1 MENVTMK
8 LAEFISKLTYNQISH
23 KALEKIKACLLDTF
37 GCAVSGSTTEWGRI
51 VNEFVQSQKGVQE
64 ASLWTTNFVGPA
76 ANVVLGNGTMIHSY
90 DFDDLHMTKIHPGSV
105 VIPASIAIG
114 ERENINGK
122 ALMTAMVAGYETMIH
137 ISRGLNPKASRD
149 KGWHLTGTCGTFAS
163 AAAIGNILQFDTETM
178 ASALGM
184 AGTQSAGLWAFNAD
198 GSHSKRFHPGRA
210 AQSAVIA
217 ASLARAGYRGPTKI
231 LEAGDGGFFKA
242 TSFDFDFAAVT
253 DGLGEKFDTE
263 DMVIKPYPAC
273 GSLHSSIDAALI
285 IKGENQ
291 IDFENIG
298 EINVHNSDGV
308 NLQCGFDYDPMMGVL
323 HAQMSM
329 KYCIARAMLDG
340 MLSLAQ
346 FTEDK
351 LRDPEA
357 IALASR
363 VNFVLDEEIN
373 KIYPR
378 EFPSIVEVVMKD
390 GKKYKV
396 RVNLLKGS
404 AENPISWKEVQ
415 DKFKALAV
423 PVLGNNRTAA
433 IIDMVENLEDV
444 EDVATIAKLMK
455 RQKNA

>member
-1 MENVTMK
+1 MEHVTMK
-8 LAEFISKLTYNQISH
+8 LAEFISNLTYNQISQ
-23 KALEKIKACLLDTF
+23 KALEKIKCCVLDAL

-64 ASLWTTNFVGPA
+64 ASLWTTNFIGPA

-105 VIPASIAIG
+105 VIPAGIAIG
-114 ERENINGK
+114 ERECIDGMT
-122 ALMTAMVAGYETMIH
+122 LMTAIVAGYETMIH
-137 ISRGLNPKASRD
+137 ISRGINPNASRG
-149 KGWHLTGTCGTFAS
+149 KGWHLTGTCGTFA
-163 AAAIGNILQFDTETM
+163 AAAAAGSVWQLDPKTM

-184 AGTQSAGLWAFNAD
+184 AGTQSSGLWAFNAD
-198 GSHSKRFHPGRA
+198 GSFSKRFHPGRA
-210 AQSAVIA
+210 AQSGIIA
-217 ASLARAGYRGPTKI
+217 ASLAKSGFRGPTKI
-231 LEAGDGGFFKA
+231 LEAEDGGFFKA
-242 TSFDFDFAAVT
+242 TSLDSDFAAVT

-285 IKGENQ
+285 IRGENQ
-291 IDFENIG
+291 IDIENIG

-329 KYCIARAMLDG
+329 KYCIARAMVDG

-363 VNFVLDEEIN
+363 VNFVLDDEIN
-373 KIYPR
+373 TIYPR

-396 RVNLLKGS
+396 RVNVLKGS
-404 AENPISWKEVQ
+404 AENPMSWEDVQ
-415 DKFKALAV
+415 DKFRALAV
-423 PVLGNNRTAA
+423 PILGNNFAAA

-444 EDVATIAKLMK
+444 EDIAAIAKLMR
-455 RQKNA
+455 RQADA

>member
-8 LAEFISKLTYNQISH
+8 LAEFVSKLTYNQISQM
-23 KALEKIKACLLDTF
+23 ALEKIKACLLDTF
-37 GCAVSGSTTEWGRI
+37 GCAVSGSFTEWGRI
-51 VNEFVQSQKGVQE
+51 VNEFVQSQRGVQE
-64 ASLWTTNFVGPA
+64 ASLWTTDFIGPA
-76 ANVVLGNGTMIHSY
+76 ANVVLGNGTMIHSF
-90 DFDDLHMTKIHPGSV
+90 DFDDLHLTKIHPGSV
-105 VIPASIAIG
+105 VVPAGIAIA
-114 ERENINGK
+114 EKDHISGK
-122 ALMTAMVAGYETMIH
+122 SLITALIAGYETMIH

-149 KGWHLTGTCGTFAS
+149 KGWHLTGTCGTFA
-163 AAAIGNILQFDTETM
+163 AAAAAGSIWQLDTGTI

-184 AGTQSAGLWAFNAD
+184 AGTQSSGLWAFNAD
-198 GSHSKRFHPGRA
+198 GSFSKRFHPGRA
-210 AQSAVIA
+210 AQSGIIA
-217 ASLARAGYRGPTKI
+217 ASLARAGFRGPTKI

-242 TSFDFDFAAVT
+242 TSHDFDFPAVT

-285 IKGENQ
+285 IRGENQ
-291 IDFENIG
+291 VDSENIG
-298 EINVHNSDGV
+298 EINVYNSDGV

-346 FTEDK
+346 FKEKK

-363 VNFVLDEEIN
+363 VKFVLDDEIN
-373 KIYPR
+373 TIYPR

-390 GKKYKV
+390 GKRYKE
-396 RVNLLKGS
+396 RVNVLKGS
-404 AENPISWKEVQ
+404 AENPMSWHDVQ
-415 DKFKALAV
+415 DKFSALAL
-423 PVLGNNRTAA
+423 PALGNNRAA
-433 IIDMVENLEDV
+433 ALIDMIENLEDV
-444 EDVATIAKLMK
+444 EDVAAVAKLM
-455 RQKNA
+455 RR